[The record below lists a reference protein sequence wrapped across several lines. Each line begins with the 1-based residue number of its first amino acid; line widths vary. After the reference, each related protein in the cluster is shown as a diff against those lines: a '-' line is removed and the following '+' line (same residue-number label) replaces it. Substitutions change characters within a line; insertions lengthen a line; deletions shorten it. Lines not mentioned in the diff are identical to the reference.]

1 MNIRNMIKTVASLA
15 LFVCV
20 SVLAAGDLT
29 CYGNSSTSNH
39 FVCNISPWNSGNC
52 VWWTAAKR
60 PDLAAAIDAS
70 GSGGWDGGKWYDKLK
85 SSFPVGS
92 VPKPGAIVEFS
103 SPGHVAYI
111 EKLNADGSFDVTEMD
126 AYKSEGFNV
135 GVNTATYYPNGDG
148 TYSRNH
154 GSTRW
159 VLKGFIYAKGAATAS
174 DTTCDPTKRKCDIRV
189 KGDIGWYPPVSICQN
204 ATQWYRLVRDTTNKV
219 SRVEST
225 TQDVCPL
232 ACFAN

>member
-1 MNIRNMIKTVASLA
+1 MKACILA
-15 LFVCV
+15 MLRVIAAYLLWSACAT
-20 SVLAAGDLT
+20 STAAGDMS
-29 CYGNSSTSNH
+29 CFGYTSKTNH
-39 FVCNISPWNSGNC
+39 FYCTAVGNC
-52 VWWTAAKR
+52 TWWAAAKR
-60 PDLAAAIDAS
+60 HDLAAAIDAS
-70 GSGGWDGGKWYDKLK
+70 NVGGWNGGEWYDKLK
-85 SSFPVGS
+85 TMGFPVGKEPRS
-92 VPKPGAIVEFS
+92 GAIVEFS

-126 AYKSEGFNV
+126 STGSLGNGGLYI
-135 GVNTATYYPNGDG
+135 ATYYPNGDG

-174 DTTCDPTKRKCDIRV
+174 DTNCDPTKRKCDIRV
-189 KGDIGWYPPVSICQN
+189 KGDVGWYPPVNICQN
-204 ATQWYRLVRDTTNKV
+204 ATQWYRLVRDTTGKV